1 MKFSLISHIIKK
13 LIKINPKMADTK
25 YFSDEILAS
34 YDLSFAELEKIE
46 KALENP
52 EISVDD
58 LSEMAKK
65 CIPLIR
71 ACKDKLRE
79 TQDSVDQIL
88 KEVEA

>member
-1 MKFSLISHIIKK
+1 
-13 LIKINPKMADTK
+13 MADTTS
-25 YFSDEILAS
+25 FSDEILKS

-52 EISVDD
+52 EISVDE
-58 LSEMAKK
+58 LSELAKK

-71 ACKDKLRE
+71 ACKEKLHE
-79 TQDSVDQIL
+79 TQNTVDQIL